1 MKPTQPSTSVY
12 SIGEKYGYLPYMIER
27 YVEMLGEEE
36 TVKLLHFYETEL
48 PKIIRLNSLRS
59 SYSETVKLLAN
70 KGVELKDIQEIEEG
84 KEVVSSR
91 IPIGAT
97 PEYLNGYYFLQG
109 KNSMY
114 PSLVLNPKK
123 HELVGDFA
131 AAPGGKTTHLAQLM
145 ENKGNIF
152 ALELSLKR
160 CRSLEANLSRMG
172 VKNTTIFQM
181 DTRKVATLGIKFD
194 KILLDAPCSGSGV
207 INSDYTRK
215 SSKTLDDIMNYHEYQ
230 VSLLSR
236 SLEVLKPNGELVYCT
251 CSLEPEENEY
261 VISKVL
267 DEYDIELVE
276 INIDGDGGLEK
287 FLQYE
292 FHKDIV
298 KTKRLYPH
306 KTSGEGFF
314 VAKMVKNR

>member
-1 MKPTQPSTSVY
+1 MKQNQVRTNAHNV
-12 SIGEKYGYLPYMIER
+12 GEKYGYLCYMIER
-27 YVEMLGEEE
+27 YVEMIGDKE
-36 TVKLLHFYETEL
+36 TIKLLHFYESEL

-59 SYSETVKLLAN
+59 SYSRTVKLLTN
-70 KGVELKDIQEIEEG
+70 KGVELKNIPEIEEG
-84 KEVVSSR
+84 KEVISSL

-114 PSLVLNPKK
+114 PSLILNPKK
-123 HELVGDFA
+123 QEIVGDFA
-131 AAPGGKTTHLAQLM
+131 AAPGGKTTHLAQMM
-145 ENKGNIF
+145 ENEGNIF

-160 CRSLEANLSRMG
+160 CRSLKANLSRMG
-172 VKNTTIFQM
+172 VKNTTVFQM
-181 DTRKVATLGIKFD
+181 DTREVASLGVGFD
-194 KILLDAPCSGSGV
+194 KILLDVPCSGSGV

-215 SSKTLDDIMNYHEYQ
+215 SSKTLKDIMNYHEYQ
-230 VSLLSR
+230 TSLLSS

-261 VISKVL
+261 VISRVL
-267 DEYDIELVE
+267 DNYDIELVE
-276 INIDGDGGLEK
+276 IDIEGDRGLEK

-292 FHKDIV
+292 FHEDLV

-306 KTSGEGFF
+306 KTGGEGFF
-314 VAKMVKNR
+314 IAKMVKNR

>member
-1 MKPTQPSTSVY
+1 MKPIQPSASVY
-12 SIGEKYGYLPYMIER
+12 NLGEKYGYLPYMIDR
-27 YVEMLGEEE
+27 YIEIFGEEE
-36 TVKLLHFYETEL
+36 TTKLLHFYESEL

-59 SYSETVKLLAN
+59 PYSKTVELLTN
-70 KGVELKDIQEIEEG
+70 KGVELKDILGIEEG
-84 KEVVSSR
+84 KEVVSSLV
-91 IPIGAT
+91 PIGAT

-123 HELVGDFA
+123 QELVGDFA

-145 ENKGNIF
+145 ENEGNIF

-160 CRSLEANLSRMG
+160 CRSLKANLSRMG
-172 VKNTTIFQM
+172 VKNTTVFQM
-181 DTRKVATLGIKFD
+181 DTREVTTLGIEFD

-207 INSDYTRK
+207 ISSDYTRK

-230 VSLLSR
+230 TSLLSS
-236 SLEVLKPNGELVYCT
+236 SLEVLKTNGKLVYCT
-251 CSLEPEENEY
+251 CSLEPEENEF
-261 VISKVL
+261 VISRVL
-267 DEYDIELVE
+267 DKCDIELVE
-276 INIDGDGGLEK
+276 INIDGDRGLEK

-292 FHKDIV
+292 FHEDIV

-306 KTSGEGFF
+306 KTGGEGFF
-314 VAKMVKNR
+314 IAKMVKNR

>member
-1 MKPTQPSTSVY
+1 MKPIQNNTSVY

-27 YVEMLGEEE
+27 YVEILGEEE
-36 TVKLLHFYETEL
+36 TIKLLHFYETNL
-48 PKIIRLNSLRS
+48 PKTIRLNSLRS
-59 SYSETVKLLAN
+59 PYSRTMKLLTS
-70 KGVELKDIQEIEEG
+70 KGVELKNIPEIEEG
-84 KEVVSSR
+84 KEVVSSLV
-91 IPIGAT
+91 PIGAT

-114 PSLVLNPKK
+114 PSLILNPKK

-145 ENKGNIF
+145 ENGGNIF

-160 CRSLEANLSRMG
+160 CRSLKANLSRMG
-172 VKNTTIFQM
+172 VKNTTVFQM
-181 DTRKVATLGIKFD
+181 DTREVTTLDIEFD

-207 INSDYTRK
+207 ISSDHTRK
-215 SSKTLDDIMNYHEYQ
+215 SSKTLDDIMNFHEYQ
-230 VSLLSR
+230 TALLSS
-236 SLEVLKPNGELVYCT
+236 SLEVLKQNGELVYCT

-267 DEYDIELVE
+267 EKYDVELVE
-276 INIDGDGGLEK
+276 INIDGDSGLER

-292 FHKDIV
+292 FHEDII

-306 KTSGEGFF
+306 KTGGEGFF
-314 VAKMVKNR
+314 LAKMVKNR

>member
-1 MKPTQPSTSVY
+1 MKPSQPSASVY
-12 SIGEKYGYLPYMIER
+12 SIGEKYGYLSYMIER
-27 YVEMLGEEE
+27 YVEILGEEE
-36 TVKLLHFYETEL
+36 TTNLLHFYETKL
-48 PKIIRLNSLRS
+48 PKTIRLNSLRS
-59 SYSETVKLLAN
+59 SYFKTSKLLKN
-70 KGVELKDIQEIEEG
+70 KGVELTNIPRIEEG
-84 KEVVSSR
+84 KEVTSSL

-114 PSLVLNPKK
+114 PSLILNPKK

-145 ENKGNIF
+145 ENEGNIV

-160 CRSLEANLSRMG
+160 CRSLKANLSRMG

-181 DTRKVATLGIKFD
+181 DTREVTTLGLEFD

-207 INSDYTRK
+207 ISSDYTRK
-215 SSKTLDDIMNYHEYQ
+215 SSKTLDDIMNYHDYQ
-230 VSLLSR
+230 TSLLSS

-261 VISKVL
+261 VISRVL
-267 DEYDIELVE
+267 ENYDLELVE
-276 INIDGDGGLEK
+276 IDIEGDNGLEK
-287 FLQYE
+287 FQQYE
-292 FHKDIV
+292 FHKDV
-298 KTKRLYPH
+298 LKTRRLYPH

-314 VAKMVKNR
+314 IAKMVKNR